1 MGINEKEKH
10 MMVLD
15 ALTDALG
22 RSEDQSAEEIKED
35 LREEGID
42 VDSSLDRLKKI
53 QQNISMEAKRSAL
66 DTAMEK
72 RLEFEKK
79 RPDIVGKLI
88 GWTREQLLDRFNK
101 LIELSD
107 LDFGMAHRDLESKET
122 EDIKSILEDLELAY
136 YRQKLEKDRDDK

>member
-1 MGINEKEKH
+1 MGTNEKEKH
-10 MMVLD
+10 MMILD
-15 ALTDALG
+15 ALTDTLG
-22 RSEDQSAEEIKED
+22 RSEDQSVEEIKAE
-35 LREEGID
+35 LREEGVD

-79 RPDIVGKLI
+79 RPDIIGKFI
-88 GWTREQLLDRFNK
+88 GWTREQLLDRFNE

-107 LDFGMAHRDLESKET
+107 FDFGIAHRDLESKET

-136 YRQKLEKDRDDK
+136 YRQKLEKDIDDK

>member
-1 MGINEKEKH
+1 MGTNEKEKH
-10 MMVLD
+10 MMILD

-22 RSEDQSAEEIKED
+22 RSEDQSAEEIKEE
-35 LREEGID
+35 LREEGVD

-53 QQNISMEAKRSAL
+53 QQKISMEAKRSAL
-66 DTAMEK
+66 DTAMER

-79 RPDIVGKLI
+79 RPDIIGKFM
-88 GWTREQLLDRFNK
+88 GWTREQLLDRFNE

-107 LDFGMAHRDLESKET
+107 FDFGMAHRDLESKET

-136 YRQKLEKDRDDK
+136 YRQKLDKERDDK

>member
-1 MGINEKEKH
+1 MGTNEKEKH
-10 MMVLD
+10 MMILD

-22 RSEDQSAEEIKED
+22 RSEDQSTEEIKEE
-35 LREEGID
+35 LREEGVD
-42 VDSSLDRLKKI
+42 VDSSLNRLKKI
-53 QQNISMEAKRSAL
+53 RQNISMEAKRSAL
-66 DTAMEK
+66 DIAMGK

-79 RPDIVGKLI
+79 RPEIVGKFI
-88 GWTREQLLDRFNK
+88 GWTREQLLDRFNE

-122 EDIKSILEDLELAY
+122 GDIKSILEDLELAY

>member
-1 MGINEKEKH
+1 MGTNEKEKH
-10 MMVLD
+10 MMILD

-22 RSEDQSAEEIKED
+22 RSEDQSTEEIKKE
-35 LREEGID
+35 LREEGVD
-42 VDSSLDRLKKI
+42 VDSSLNRLKKI

-66 DTAMEK
+66 DIAMGK

-79 RPDIVGKLI
+79 RPEIVGKFI
-88 GWTREQLLDRFNK
+88 GWTREQLLDRFNE

-122 EDIKSILEDLELAY
+122 GDIKSILEDLELAY